1 MVSNFRVVCLSLSM
15 LCLYDVT
22 EDHRSINVRDP
33 ACLHVIIDRTRFI
46 YEPSCIHDE
55 RECNMTTPLLLPHDA
70 SWPGQRAHQQHG
82 ALWKGEQSDEIG
94 AQDLGMGCK
103 VARRSKSRGQG
114 KQGSQKG
121 SMCAWTPKAAVQF
134 SEPKRGC
141 RIICL
146 WHSLYRRVSVHL
158 SSKWDL

>member
-70 SWPGQRAHQQHG
+70 S
-82 ALWKGEQSDEIG
+82 
-94 AQDLGMGCK
+94 
-103 VARRSKSRGQG
+103 
-114 KQGSQKG
+114 
-121 SMCAWTPKAAVQF
+121 
-134 SEPKRGC
+134 
-141 RIICL
+141 
-146 WHSLYRRVSVHL
+146 
-158 SSKWDL
+158 